1 LLAGLPPAQAL
12 ATNKIQ
18 ALASV
23 ASSAH
28 RFARSGEITARTIWK
43 KALASAIGAGIGA
56 YSLQLM
62 DAGILARIAP
72 IILICVALF
81 FLFSRNVL
89 QGTRRRLISDNTFSF
104 VAAAP
109 IGFYDGFFGP
119 GTGSIYAAAFVVLLG
134 SDLRSATANTKIL
147 NAIGS
152 AIAALIFL
160 PGGMISWP
168 AALAMSAGGIFG
180 GQIGASL
187 AIKWGAPLIRAALVL
202 ISIALATRLLIQQYQ
217 IAFRF

>member
-1 LLAGLPPAQAL
+1 
-12 ATNKIQ
+12 
-18 ALASV
+18 
-23 ASSAH
+23 
-28 RFARSGEITARTIWK
+28 
-43 KALASAIGAGIGA
+43 
-56 YSLQLM
+56 M
-62 DAGILARIAP
+62 
-72 IILICVALF
+72 
-81 FLFSRNVL
+81 
-89 QGTRRRLISDNTFSF
+89 
-104 VAAAP
+104 
-109 IGFYDGFFGP
+109 
-119 GTGSIYAAAFVVLLG
+119 VLLG

-168 AALAMSAGGIFG
+168 AALAMSAGGVFG